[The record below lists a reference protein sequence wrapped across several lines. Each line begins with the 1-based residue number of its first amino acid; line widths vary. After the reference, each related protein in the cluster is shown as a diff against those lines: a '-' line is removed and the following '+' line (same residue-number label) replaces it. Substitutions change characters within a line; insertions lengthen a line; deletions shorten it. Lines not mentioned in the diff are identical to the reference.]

1 MLRRLTRYQLTLLAI
16 VLTSLPVSQAQ
27 TLRTFNPGEDRWAAL
42 QTQISSY
49 EDDPF
54 VRPPDVKR
62 MDSSRFG
69 VDKDGRSVL
78 WSNRVTILEEDFIF
92 RKDPQTLEFSPF
104 AWNPWPF
111 RMTANPQGD
120 FRFQD
125 EARFP
130 VF

>member
-54 VRPPDVKR
+54 VRASDVRR
-62 MDSSRFG
+62 MNSSRFSF
-69 VDKDGRSVL
+69 DEDGRPVL
-78 WSNRVTILEEDFIF
+78 ASNLVSLLEESFIF
-92 RKDPQTLEFSPF
+92 RKDAQGSFQPF
-104 AWNPWPF
+104 AWNPWPQ
-111 RMTANPQGD
+111 MK
-120 FRFQD
+120 
-125 EARFP
+125 
-130 VF
+130 